1 MMDIKKKDIKEFL
14 ESEQSALNTVRTLLL
29 FGRNS
34 ATYKFALCNALMKAK
49 PSSELVA
56 SDLTEDFI
64 NEFISHYK
72 NNPHQFNNGSTSL
85 TKSIDQYLSSSK
97 SHSDWSDLIDKAEKV
112 IYLNVIDRFQNVGG
126 GEIEKNYMLYEPLG
140 TNNDKASRKLI
151 LTDNILQILEND
163 VLKKKVLD
171 ESHSRWQVV
180 EEAWRAGVNPN
191 TLEYDKQNEIFYS
204 NCRNQRIGLRS
215 AVDVL
220 SPYQKGKC
228 FYCGRQLDKEGGSQ
242 SPSFPDVDHVFPLEM
257 LVKLNIINPNGIW
270 NLVIACMKCNRGADG
285 KFMTPPCIEYFEK
298 LLKRNVLFVEEHN
311 HSLRNSILLSLNA
324 RNKAAVTERMKAI
337 FKHFDFIKGWKP
349 VERF

>member
-1 MMDIKKKDIKEFL
+1 MCSEEVKYEIERNVYEITREEYEDWKKSFQKKEDMNKCLYF
-14 ESEQSALNTVRTLLL
+14 V
-29 FGRNS
+29 
-34 ATYKFALCNALMKAK
+34 LMK
-49 PSSELVA
+49 L
-56 SDLTEDFI
+56 
-64 NEFISHYK
+64 
-72 NNPHQFNNGSTSL
+72 
-85 TKSIDQYLSSSK
+85 
-97 SHSDWSDLIDKAEKV
+97 
-112 IYLNVIDRFQNVGG
+112 
-126 GEIEKNYMLYEPLG
+126 
-140 TNNDKASRKLI
+140 NNDYNFVKREF
-151 LTDNILQILEND
+151 DNC
-163 VLKKKVLD
+163 
-171 ESHSRWQVV
+171 
-180 EEAWRAGVNPN
+180 VNWSN
-191 TLEYDKQNEIFYS
+191 IIYDKQNEIFYS